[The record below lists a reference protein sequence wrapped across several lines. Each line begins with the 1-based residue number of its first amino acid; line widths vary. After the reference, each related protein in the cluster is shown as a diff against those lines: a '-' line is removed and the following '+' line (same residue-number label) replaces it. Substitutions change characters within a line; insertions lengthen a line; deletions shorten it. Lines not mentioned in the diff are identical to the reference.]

1 MKITNNSHMQRF
13 EELQEL
19 LKEFCPF
26 AKEKMGFSNYPSN
39 ITFQDDAENASNMLG
54 KTAHY
59 DPASSSITV
68 FVTNRHPKDILKSI
82 SHELVHHVQNERGEF
97 SRDMEMGEGYAQKD
111 EHLNLME
118 KEAYTEGCM
127 IFREFEDRKKTTGL
141 QEAFNR
147 RGDRLYDR
155 LLKRLLR

>member
-26 AKEKMGFSNYPSN
+26 AKERMGFSNYPSN

-54 KTAHY
+54 KTAYY

-68 FVTNRHPKDILKSI
+68 FVTNRHPKDILRSV
-82 SHELVHHVQNERGEF
+82 SHELVHHAQNERGDF
-97 SRDMEMGEGYAQKD
+97 DQDMEMGEGYAQKN
-111 EHLNLME
+111 EYLREME
-118 KEAYTEGCM
+118 KEAYTEGNLVL
-127 IFREFEDRKKTTGL
+127 RDWEDGRRLESLK
-141 QEAFNR
+141 EVFNR
-147 RGDRLYDR
+147 RGVRLYDR
-155 LLKRLLR
+155 LMKRLLR